1 MKKIV
6 KVIALAFMMITLI
19 VPATACSG
27 DDVLNAAGFA
37 LPHYNGMSD
46 DGIYDASK
54 FYLNELRTEGAD
66 PGAIYT
72 SPEDIADSYDKVK
85 ATALAK
91 NPQMTEA
98 EWEAENGT
106 KQEWIDE
113 YGNAFYM
120 IVTSFTNQISGDVRS
135 KYGSVQGAYR
145 LYKSY
150 NLTDWDVAGR
160 IDGTP

>member
-72 SPEDIADSYDKVK
+72 SPEDIAV
-85 ATALAK
+85 
-91 NPQMTEA
+91 
-98 EWEAENGT
+98 
-106 KQEWIDE
+106 
-113 YGNAFYM
+113 
-120 IVTSFTNQISGDVRS
+120 
-135 KYGSVQGAYR
+135 
-145 LYKSY
+145 
-150 NLTDWDVAGR
+150 LTIR
-160 IDGTP
+160 